1 MVRPTH
7 TTIAGK
13 RAKSLRRRL
22 TVSEAQVG
30 GALKNKAVGARFRR
44 QVPCGCW
51 IADFLSFDPKLVVEI
66 DDTSHELRDESM
78 RTEYLESLGFPVLRF
93 TNRQI
98 AQEFPEVIGTIESW
112 VAHLRAT
119 GHPPA

>member
-1 MVRPTH
+1 M
-7 TTIAGK
+7 AGK

-22 TVSEAQVG
+22 TVSEARVW

-44 QVPCGCW
+44 QVPCGHW

-66 DDTSHELRDESM
+66 DDISHEFRDESM
-78 RTEYLESLGFPVLRF
+78 RTEYFESLGFSVLRF
-93 TNRQI
+93 TNRQV
-98 AQEFPEVIGTIESW
+98 AREFPEVMGTIEAW

-119 GHPPA
+119 GQPPE